1 MLIRPETE
9 SDIQAITDVTVEAFK
24 TVQISNKTEQ
34 FIVKALRLDDAL
46 TVSLV
51 VEIENAVVGH
61 VAFSP
66 VSISDGSKGWFGLGP
81 VSVFPDFQKQGIGT
95 SLIEKGLSMLKDL
108 NGKGCALVGDPNYY
122 KRFGFK
128 NIPQLTHED
137 VPQEAFLVLPF
148 GKSIPVGSVKF
159 HDGFWATE

>member
-9 SDIQAITDVTVEAFK
+9 SDIQKINDITIEAFK

-34 FIVKALRLDDAL
+34 FIVKALRRDNAL

-51 VEIENAVVGH
+51 AEIEDVVVGH

-66 VSISDGSKGWFGLGP
+66 VSISDDSQGWYGLGP
-81 VSVFPDFQKQGIGT
+81 VSVLPNLQKQGIGT

-122 KRFGFK
+122 ERFGFK
-128 NIPQLTHED
+128 NLPQLSFEG
-137 VPQEAFLVLPF
+137 VPPEVFLALPF
-148 GKSIPVGSVKF
+148 GKSIPVGSLKF
-159 HDGFWATE
+159 HEGFWATE